1 MYILNKTLFVFLQ
14 ILLALYPISFFQG
27 NIMAAKSYNHND
39 RSFDIISPFW
49 QKLLS
54 ENTRIHFYRYQAY

>member
-1 MYILNKTLFVFLQ
+1 MV
-14 ILLALYPISFFQG
+14 ALYAISFFEG
-27 NIMAAKSYNHND
+27 NITAVKSYNHND